1 MIRDRTVC
9 LAPQQTL
16 DGGNGAND
24 GTDAE
29 LWSVELQSTAYA
41 AFPGFNLLTAN
52 HLYEVPCSVCM
63 KSKTSG
69 FTVWGSDTCP
79 GRETLAY
86 KGYIGGDNSQRNTH
100 DCVEKGVDF
109 TVARSMCMTD
119 DGVSPLKACPANN
132 GALTIFR
139 FKDNWDDFVGS
150 SEGTG
155 GKWAWARTL
164 GDHSGV
170 IQRTHDSNAA
180 TLTTQCRLLSAKVE
194 IRIDVLPRSEPSNL

>member
-79 GRETLAY
+79 ASSAV
-86 KGYIGGDNSQRNTH
+86 GYDGYVVSDHISGQRTRYE
-100 DCVEKGVDF
+100 CLEKRTVA
-109 TVARSMCMTD
+109 VARSVC
-119 DGVSPLKACPANN
+119 
-132 GALTIFR
+132 R
-139 FKDNWDDFVGS
+139 FEAGLYK
-150 SEGTG
+150 
-155 GKWAWARTL
+155 
-164 GDHSGV
+164 
-170 IQRTHDSNAA
+170 I
-180 TLTTQCRLLSAKVE
+180 
-194 IRIDVLPRSEPSNL
+194 I